1 MTTKWRCSS
10 IKMFGFKLIL
20 MEISFISAFIGAYL
34 LYDWAEAE
42 NARLSRKNPADYA
55 NDK

>member
-1 MTTKWRCSS
+1 
-10 IKMFGFKLIL
+10 MFGFKLIL